1 MKRLPLTLAS
11 LTSLAILSVSCNP
24 NGNGSA
30 AGPAIAKPIGNAH
43 GAAIYQQ
50 LEPQLRE
57 PAALAD
63 DMEAVALKFKTNYS
77 NQPLILGEA
86 QRKYNTAKISLE
98 QARES
103 LVDDVKAGVKGASGR
118 TTQRFETF
126 ENDGNALRAYYS
138 EVSNE
143 GRFGSAILVGLGL
156 IDKMLNSWNTY
167 EGAKVEYVESAIN
180 QQLAVKAWSQL

>member
-1 MKRLPLTLAS
+1 MKRLSYPLYS
-11 LTSLAILSVSCNP
+11 LLGLISFSVSCTPGNN
-24 NGNGSA
+24 NGPVISG
-30 AGPAIAKPIGNAH
+30 PIGNAH
-43 GAAIYQQ
+43 GAVIYRQ

-63 DMEAVALKFKTNYS
+63 DMEAVALKFKTNYA
-77 NQPLILGEA
+77 NQPQILTEA
-86 QRKYNTAKISLE
+86 QRKYDTAKISLE
-98 QARES
+98 QARQS
-103 LVDDVKAGVKGASGR
+103 LIEDVKTGAKGASPL

-156 IDKMLNSWNTY
+156 IDKMLSSWQTY
-167 EGAKVEYVESAIN
+167 EGAKVQYVESAIE
-180 QQLAVKAWSQL
+180 QQLAVKSWSQL